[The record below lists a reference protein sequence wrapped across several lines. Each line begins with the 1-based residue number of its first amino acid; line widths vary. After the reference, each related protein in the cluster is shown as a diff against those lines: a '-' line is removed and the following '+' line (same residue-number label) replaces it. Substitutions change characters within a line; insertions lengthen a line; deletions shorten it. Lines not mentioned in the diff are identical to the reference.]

1 MLPVCRTLLIGLLAM
16 TSLTSPALGQSL
28 GTTVPATSDAINP
41 AANAKTAERAATLLE
56 RRYVS
61 PALGARYA
69 AALRRIT
76 KDGGYAQY
84 ADPDLLAKRMTRDLQ
99 NVAPDGHLQIR
110 KANNEP
116 PPPTAPSPVPSPGPI
131 SARETER
138 SIAPGIRAIQWI
150 EPGVA
155 YISFEHFDDRPEA
168 IAVLNRVFKDYASA
182 KALIID
188 SRRNHGGAFDMIGLF
203 ANHLFGEPR
212 HLANMDIVRSVVDE
226 FGAPFPVDGQILR
239 RTEGPAGLVRFE
251 HWAVPTRADPAWSRV
266 PVYYLTSRETYSAAE
281 HMAMILK
288 MSGRATLIGETTGG
302 GNHFGGTEPI
312 GGGLELFVPIGHT
325 TDPKTG
331 WDWEGVGIAPDVVVP
346 ADDALVEAL
355 RLVNASQSVGS
366 PR

>member
-1 MLPVCRTLLIGLLAM
+1 MLPARKTLLIGLWAM
-16 TSLTSPALGQSL
+16 SSLTSPALGQGL
-28 GTTVPATSDAINP
+28 RTTTPATSDATDP
-41 AANAKTAERAATLLE
+41 AVNAQIAERAATLLE

-69 AALRRIT
+69 AMLRRNA
-76 KDGGYAQY
+76 KDGGYAKY
-84 ADPDLLAKRMTRDLQ
+84 TDPGLLAKRMTQDLQ
-99 NVAPDGHLQIR
+99 DVAPDGHLQIR
-110 KANNEP
+110 RANNGT

-131 SARETER
+131 SASESER

-155 YISFEHFDDRPEA
+155 YVSFEHFDDRPEA

-212 HLANMDIVRSVVDE
+212 HLANMDIARSVVDE

-239 RTEGPAGLVRFE
+239 RTEGPAGLARFE
-251 HWAVPTRADPAWSRV
+251 HWAVPAAAEPAWSRV

-331 WDWEGVGIAPDVVVP
+331 RDWEGVGIAPDVVVP
-346 ADDALVEAL
+346 ADDALLEAL
-355 RLVNASQSVGS
+355 RLIKASQSAGS